1 MPLTTSSAKL
11 NTWTILDP
19 GGDIH
24 HIEAESDQ
32 FDIVKEA
39 AEMSQATTMLKN
51 YQEQDQSRTE
61 NIKNLETGD

>member
-1 MPLTTSSAKL
+1 MPLTTSSAWL

-39 AEMSQATTMLKN
+39 AEMSQATTML
-51 YQEQDQSRTE
+51 
-61 NIKNLETGD
+61 IKLSEARSEWKGKY